1 MKEII
6 MEDLTKF
13 TKRYI
18 NNDHAIELIR
28 LSYAIKS
35 KSNSY
40 FIYDN
45 DPDEDITNYDDIISL
60 FKCHAE
66 KNHKFLCFGEYYKI
80 KLDICSDINLFEII
94 EHDNIETVHSLY
106 EIFRE
111 LGYGF
116 NHQKLCKKQADEVV
130 EAINSYITSRE
141 VVSILKKP

>member
-1 MKEII
+1 

-13 TKRYI
+13 AKRYM
-18 NNDHAIELIR
+18 NNDKVKELMR
-28 LSYAIKS
+28 LSAAIRYS
-35 KSNSY
+35 NNSY

-45 DPDEDITNYDDIISL
+45 DTDEDITNYDDIINL
-60 FKCHAE
+60 FKCHTE

-80 KLDICSDINLFEII
+80 KLDICSGINLFEIV
-94 EHDNIETVHSLY
+94 EHDNIEAVHSLY

-116 NHQKLCKKQADEVV
+116 NHQKLSKKQADEVV

-141 VVSILKKP
+141 VISTLKKS

>member
-1 MKEII
+1 

-13 TKRYI
+13 AKRYMS
-18 NNDHAIELIR
+18 NDKVIELMR
-28 LSYAIKS
+28 LSAAIRFS
-35 KSNSY
+35 NNSY

-45 DPDEDITNYDDIISL
+45 DTNEDITNYDDIISL

-94 EHDNIETVHSLY
+94 EHDNIEAVHSLY

>member
-1 MKEII
+1 

-13 TKRYI
+13 AERYMS
-18 NNDHAIELIR
+18 NEHVIELMR
-28 LSYAIKS
+28 LSAAIRFS
-35 KSNSY
+35 NNSY

-45 DPDEDITNYDDIISL
+45 DTDEDITNYDDIISL

-94 EHDNIETVHSLY
+94 EHDNIEAVHSLY

-130 EAINSYITSRE
+130 ETINSYITSRE
-141 VVSILKKP
+141 VISTLKKS

>member
-1 MKEII
+1 
-6 MEDLTKF
+6 MEDLTEF

-35 KSNSY
+35 KNNSY

-45 DPDEDITNYDDIISL
+45 DPDEDIINYDDIISL

-66 KNHKFLCFGEYYKI
+66 KNHKFLCFEEYYKI

-94 EHDNIETVHSLY
+94 EHDNIEAVHSSY
-106 EIFRE
+106 EIFSKF
-111 LGYGF
+111 GYGF
-116 NHQKLCKKQADEVV
+116 NHQKLSKEQADEIV
-130 EAINSYITSRE
+130 ETINSYITSRE
-141 VVSILKKP
+141 VISVLKKP

>member
-1 MKEII
+1 

-13 TKRYI
+13 AERYMS
-18 NNDHAIELIR
+18 NEHVIELMR
-28 LSYAIKS
+28 LSAAIRFS
-35 KSNSY
+35 NNSY

-45 DPDEDITNYDDIISL
+45 DTDEDITNYDDIISL

-94 EHDNIETVHSLY
+94 EHDNIEAVHSLY

-116 NHQKLCKKQADEVV
+116 NHQKLRKKQADEVV

-141 VVSILKKP
+141 VINMLKKS

>member
-1 MKEII
+1 

-13 TKRYI
+13 AKRYMS
-18 NNDHAIELIR
+18 NDKVKELMR
-28 LSYAIKS
+28 LSAAIRYS
-35 KSNSY
+35 NNSY

-45 DPDEDITNYDDIISL
+45 DTDEDITNYDDIINL

-80 KLDICSDINLFEII
+80 KLDICSGINLFEIV
-94 EHDNIETVHSLY
+94 EHDNIEAVHSLY
-106 EIFRE
+106 KIFRE

-116 NHQKLCKKQADEVV
+116 NHQKLSKKQADEVV

-141 VVSILKKP
+141 VISTLKKS

>member
-1 MKEII
+1 

-13 TKRYI
+13 AERYM
-18 NNDHAIELIR
+18 NNDHVIELMR
-28 LSYAIKS
+28 LSAAIRFS
-35 KSNSY
+35 NNSY

-45 DPDEDITNYDDIISL
+45 DTDEDITNYDDIISL

-94 EHDNIETVHSLY
+94 EHDNIEAVHSLY

-116 NHQKLCKKQADEVV
+116 NHQKLRKKQADEVV
-130 EAINSYITSRE
+130 ETINSYITSRE
-141 VVSILKKP
+141 VISTLKKS

>member
-1 MKEII
+1 

-13 TKRYI
+13 AKRYMS
-18 NNDHAIELIR
+18 NEHVIELMR
-28 LSYAIKS
+28 LSAAIRFS
-35 KSNSY
+35 NNSY

-45 DPDEDITNYDDIISL
+45 DTDEDITNYDDIISL

-94 EHDNIETVHSLY
+94 EHDNIEAVHSLY

>member
-1 MKEII
+1 

-13 TKRYI
+13 AKRYMS
-18 NNDHAIELIR
+18 NEHVIELMR
-28 LSYAIKS
+28 LSAAIRFS
-35 KSNSY
+35 NNSY

-45 DPDEDITNYDDIISL
+45 DTDEDITNYDDIISL

-94 EHDNIETVHSLY
+94 EHDNIEAVHSLY

-116 NHQKLCKKQADEVV
+116 NHQKLRKKQADEVV
-130 EAINSYITSRE
+130 ETINSYITSRE
-141 VVSILKKP
+141 VISTLKKS

>member
-1 MKEII
+1 

-13 TKRYI
+13 AKRYMS
-18 NNDHAIELIR
+18 NEHVIELMR
-28 LSYAIKS
+28 LSAAIRFS
-35 KSNSY
+35 NNSY

-45 DPDEDITNYDDIISL
+45 DTDEDITNYDDIINL

-94 EHDNIETVHSLY
+94 EHDNIEAVHSLY

-116 NHQKLCKKQADEVV
+116 NHQKFSEYFIQIGRAHV
-130 EAINSYITSRE
+130 
-141 VVSILKKP
+141 